1 MTLNKKNGARPLN
14 WDSGAVSDFM
24 VSSSCP
30 WHRHKPEHVSVRGRD
45 GWKKGRREGGRKIL
59 EVSVVSAPTGFVFLV

>member
-1 MTLNKKNGARPLN
+1 MSFGLALSLEMCISEDLSHYVRNWAAPVLLEESHGAR
-14 WDSGAVSDFM
+14 
-24 VSSSCP
+24 
-30 WHRHKPEHVSVRGRD
+30 ERGRD